1 LPIAAIKKA
10 SKSIEL
16 VGCGNSSSACRI
28 SARPPGKTRARNCP
42 PFSAT
47 AACAGVNTLLS
58 PGPRTVRT
66 QEHKNM
72 NAHTQEH
79 RDYGFV
85 IGMLAG
91 TFVGAGL
98 MMWLAPRMASE
109 LRRQMSDSARSLGKR
124 ASEGYQQA
132 SSRVGE
138 AVDELT
144 RKGQD
149 VRDDVADRVARGARE
164 VERYATAA
172 KTDRVA
178 EPRQHSAAD
187 HAASTPRS
195 L

>member
-1 LPIAAIKKA
+1 
-10 SKSIEL
+10 
-16 VGCGNSSSACRI
+16 
-28 SARPPGKTRARNCP
+28 
-42 PFSAT
+42 
-47 AACAGVNTLLS
+47 
-58 PGPRTVRT
+58 
-66 QEHKNM
+66 M

-98 MMWLAPRMASE
+98 MMWLAPRMRSE
-109 LRRQMSDSARSLGKR
+109 LRQRMTDSARSLGKR

-132 SSRVGE
+132 STRVSE
-138 AVDELT
+138 VVDELT
-144 RKGQD
+144 RQGQD
-149 VRDDVADRVARGARE
+149 VRDDVADRVARGAHE

-178 EPRQHSAAD
+178 EPRKHSAAD
-187 HAASTPRS
+187 RSRSTPHS